1 MDMDEILGSGCLL
14 LLIGATSG
22 MVSTYISFQFCHR
35 WGQNCTWIRAI
46 QIYGVGDYSM
56 TKGYPPYTITSTAL
70 KLVAAISEQLA
81 TLSATG
87 TLTAESLSPQL
98 RRENRIR
105 TIHASLA
112 IENNTLSLEQ
122 VTDIIDGKPVIG
134 PPRDIQEVKG
144 AVTAYENLDA
154 WTPHSLK
161 DLLAAHAMLMHD
173 LVDTAGELRTSGVGV
188 FQGSKVVH
196 MAPPANLV
204 HGHLENLLQWL
215 KGTDE
220 HPLIT
225 SCVFHYEFEFI
236 HPFADG
242 NGRMG
247 RLWQTLILSKWRP
260 VLAFMPVETIVRN
273 RQAEYYASLGQ
284 ADAQGEATKFVEFML
299 QALLDTLTGIS
310 TDQVYVQVSDQV
322 KRLVEILAS
331 GKKNATELMQALGLR
346 HAPTFRKNYL
356 LPALDAGLVER
367 TQPDSPRSPKQQYRL
382 TGLGRS
388 FRAN

>member
-1 MDMDEILGSGCLL
+1 MS
-14 LLIGATSG
+14 
-22 MVSTYISFQFCHR
+22 
-35 WGQNCTWIRAI
+35 
-46 QIYGVGDYSM
+46 
-56 TKGYPPYTITSTAL
+56 YPPYTITSTAL
-70 KLVAAISEQLA
+70 KLVAAISEQLG

-87 TLTAESLSPQL
+87 ALTAENLSPQL

-134 PPRDIQEVKG
+134 PPRDIQEVRG
-144 AVTAYENLDA
+144 AVAAYEKLDL
-154 WTPHSLK
+154 WKPYSLK

-173 LVDTAGELRTSGVGV
+173 LVDNPGKLRTGGVGV

-215 KGTDE
+215 KKTDE

-260 VLAFMPVETIVRN
+260 VLAYMPVETIVRN
-273 RQAEYYASLGQ
+273 RQEEYYASLGQ
-284 ADAQGEATKFVEFML
+284 ADAQGEATKFIEFML
-299 QALLDTLTGIS
+299 KALHDTLAETHA
-310 TDQVYVQVSDQV
+310 TTQVTTQVATQVSPQV
-322 KRLVEILAS
+322 KRLLSALEKGEQSA
-331 GKKNATELMQALGLR
+331 GELMQSLGLKS
-346 HAPTFRKNYL
+346 AKNFRATSL
-356 LPALDAGLVER
+356 SPALDAGLVER
-367 TQPDSPRSPKQQYRL
+367 TQPDSPRSPTQRYRL
-382 TGLGRS
+382 TERGKKTLRG
-388 FRAN
+388 

>member
-1 MDMDEILGSGCLL
+1 
-14 LLIGATSG
+14 
-22 MVSTYISFQFCHR
+22 
-35 WGQNCTWIRAI
+35 
-46 QIYGVGDYSM
+46 M
-56 TKGYPPYTITSTAL
+56 TKAYPPYTITSTAL

-87 TLTAESLSPQL
+87 ALTPESLSPQL

-134 PPRDIQEVKG
+134 PPRDIREVKG
-144 AVTAYENLDA
+144 AVAAYEKLDA

-161 DLLAAHAMLMHD
+161 DLLTAHAMLMHD

-273 RQAEYYASLGQ
+273 RQAEYYSSLGQ

-299 QALLDTLTGIS
+299 QALHDTLIGIS
-310 TDQVYVQVSDQV
+310 TDQVDVQVSDQV
-322 KRLVEILAS
+322 KRLLEILAS
-331 GKKNATELMQALGLR
+331 GEKSATELMQTLGLR

-367 TQPDSPRSPKQQYRL
+367 TQPDSPRSPTQQYRL
-382 TGLGRS
+382 TRLGR
-388 FRAN
+388 NLKVKD